1 MKSRIIDVTQ
11 KDELKE
17 VARVVL
23 AGKNVNLTQPV
34 QQKIERAKL
43 AYDFG
48 VELRTTKRVQPHFIR
63 RSIAKKVATEY
74 GISLSSAYRVYHD
87 ACELFGLDEPIN
99 SREINFKLLLEEL
112 DDDMEAAR
120 QAEDWKSV
128 ATMHKTKLDTIKNMP
143 NIDASKIASMPFPEI
158 FYDFS
163 PAQLRSKVVQ
173 TPEELDELEAKLIYS
188 INSGKSAGS
197 IKKEMIELLDEAEY
211 EDA

>member
-1 MKSRIIDVTQ
+1 MRTYELTQ
-11 KDELKE
+11 KDSLEEIAKK
-17 VARVVL
+17 VL
-23 AGKNVNLTQPV
+23 AGKTVKMTNAVTE
-34 QQKIERAKL
+34 KITRAKFG
-43 AYDFG
+43 YDTG
-48 VELRTTKRVQPHFIR
+48 VGLRKSETPPHEIR
-63 RSIAKKVATEY
+63 RSVAKTVATEY

-120 QAEDWKSV
+120 QALDWKSV
-128 ATMHKTKLDTIKNMP
+128 ATMHKTKLDAIKNMP
-143 NIDASKIASMPFPEI
+143 NIDASKIATMPFPEI